1 MKPIDSRL
9 LRYARATRFF
19 LAASVALG
27 LVGAGLVIAQAML
40 IAEIVVGAFQ
50 RGDGAGALT
59 LPLGLLALVALGRA
73 VVSWLTELAAHRASA
88 AVKSELRL
96 RLLERAVRLGPSW
109 LDSQRTGALTT
120 LATRG
125 IDALDD
131 YFARYLPQLG
141 LAVVVP
147 VAVLARIVTADWISA
162 LIIVV
167 TLPLIPLFMV
177 LIGWATQSRMDRQWR
192 LLSRLSGHFL
202 DVVAGLPTL
211 KVFGRAKAQAASIRA
226 ITADYRR
233 ATLKTLRL
241 AFLSSFALELLA
253 TVSVALVAV
262 DIGMRLV
269 HGEMDLFTGLMVL
282 VLAPEA
288 YLPLRQVGAQ
298 YHAAAE
304 GLAAADEVFAV
315 LERALPSSAAD
326 GSPAPDARGAALTLD
341 GLMVRHPG
349 RTAPSLARTSFEI
362 RPGET
367 VAVVGPSGAGKS
379 TLLNAVLGFAV
390 PDQGRVLIGGRD
402 LASLDPESWRRQIA
416 WVPQRPYLFAGTIA
430 ENVRL
435 ARPDADDEAV
445 RAALRDADAYRFV
458 SALPDGIET
467 RLGEMGA
474 GLSAGQR
481 QRIALAR
488 AFLADRPV
496 LLLDEPTANL
506 DGETEASVVEAV
518 RRLAEGRTV
527 LLVVHRPA
535 LLPLADRVLRL
546 PGPTASPLPA
556 SGGGSGRVS
565 VAGARAGATGAGAIR
580 NPRAEAPVSA
590 TAGVGAGVGDA
601 DAGGAAG
608 GVGDADADGAAGG
621 VGDADTDAG
630 PGRLAA
636 APAGVGHESMTGVVS
651 GVGDES
657 AAGVAAG
664 VGHESMAGAASRA
677 GHESSADVGSGER
690 PAGAWAGRGSGSAGR
705 TVSRGPRAH
714 AGPGALARVRAAA
727 RGTRGRFA
735 LALLLGSLALV
746 SAVGL
751 MAVSGWLISRA
762 VQQPPV
768 LYLMVAVTAT
778 RAFGIGRAA
787 FRYAE
792 RLVSHDA
799 VLRVLADLRVAV
811 YRRLERIAP
820 AGLGR
825 TRRGDLLSR
834 LVADVDTV
842 QDYFLR
848 WLLPVGSALTVSV
861 ASVGFLTWVLPGA
874 GAVLAAGLLVAGVGV
889 PLVSG
894 ALARRAERR
903 LAPARGA
910 LSAQVVDLLAGTAEL
925 TVAGALPRR
934 LDALRRADGAL
945 TRIARRAAA
954 ATGAGAG
961 LSALICGLTVAA
973 AAWLGVSAVADG
985 RIHGVWLAVVVLT
998 PLAAFEAVA
1007 GLPLA
1012 VQHRQRVR
1020 RAAERVYEVMDEPL
1034 PAREPGQARV
1044 VEPRCGQGRREEPL
1058 GGRAWGEKARCGQAR
1073 REEPLGGRAWGG
1085 EAHGGQA
1092 WGEDARCVQARCGE
1106 ADGEE
1111 TWGEEAH
1118 GGQGRV
1124 AESRGGQAWGGEAL
1138 GGQARG
1144 EDARCVQARC
1154 GEADGEE
1161 TWSEE
1166 SRGCQGRCGEADGE
1180 GTWGEEPPD
1189 TPYPLVLRGITA
1201 RHPGQAAPALDG
1213 FGLELRPGHRVAVVG
1228 PSGAGKTTLAQVLL
1242 RFLDAEGGTYTLGGR
1257 NAAALDG
1264 DAVRRLVGLCA
1275 QDAHVFDS
1283 SLRENLRLAR
1293 TGASDGEL
1301 RAALAE
1307 ARLLD
1312 WVDGLPDGL
1321 DTLVGEQGA
1330 RLSGGQRQRL
1340 ALARALLADFPV
1352 LVLDEPAEH
1361 LDLPTADALTADL
1374 LSATRGRT
1382 TVLITHRLAGL
1393 DAVDE
1398 VIVLDGGRAVQRGTY
1413 RELAA
1418 ADGPFRRMLE
1428 REAAEG
1434 GILVGAGQ
1442 SADG

>member
-1 MKPIDSRL
+1 MKPIDPRL

-27 LVGAGLVIAQAML
+27 LAGAGLVIAQAML

-50 RGDGAGALT
+50 RGEGTGALT
-59 LPLGLLALVALGRA
+59 TPLIWLALIAGGRA
-73 VVSWLTELAAHRASA
+73 AVSWLTELAAHRASA

-96 RLLERAVRLGPSW
+96 RLLERAVRLGPGW
-109 LDSQRTGALTT
+109 LDSQRTGELTT

-147 VAVLARIVTADWISA
+147 AAVLARIVTADWVSA
-162 LIIVV
+162 VVIVA

-211 KVFGRAKAQAASIRA
+211 KVFGRAKAQAAAIRS

-241 AFLSSFALELLA
+241 AFLSSFALELLS
-253 TVSVALVAV
+253 TLSVALVAV
-262 DIGMRLV
+262 GIGMRLV
-269 HGEMDLFTGLMVL
+269 HGELDLYTGLMVL

-304 GLAAADEVFAV
+304 GLAAADEAFAV
-315 LERALPSSAAD
+315 LEREPAAA
-326 GSPAPDARGAALTLD
+326 GTLPAPDARRAALTVD
-341 GLMVRHPG
+341 GLTVRHPG
-349 RTAPSLARTSFEI
+349 RAAASLAPVSFEV

-367 VAVVGPSGAGKS
+367 VAITGPSGAGKT
-379 TLLNAVLGFAV
+379 TLLNAVLGFAE
-390 PDQGRVLIGGRD
+390 PSGGRVLAGGRD

-435 ARPDADDEAV
+435 ARPDADDDAV
-445 RAALRDADAYRFV
+445 RDALRQADALGFV
-458 SALPDGIET
+458 SALPEGAGT

-506 DGETEASVVEAV
+506 DGATEAAVVDAV

-535 LLPLADRVLRL
+535 LLPLADRVIAL
-546 PGPTASPLPA
+546 PTGPAA
-556 SGGGSGRVS
+556 GSGDGT
-565 VAGARAGATGAGAIR
+565 AAARTAA
-580 NPRAEAPVSA
+580 PSRAEARPA
-590 TAGVGAGVGDA
+590 EPDDAAANTAGPTVPYQPAA
-601 DAGGAAG
+601 DSP
-608 GVGDADADGAAGG
+608 
-621 VGDADTDAG
+621 DT
-630 PGRLAA
+630 
-636 APAGVGHESMTGVVS
+636 
-651 GVGDES
+651 S
-657 AAGVAAG
+657 A
-664 VGHESMAGAASRA
+664 EPTAAS
-677 GHESSADVGSGER
+677 
-690 PAGAWAGRGSGSAGR
+690 
-705 TVSRGPRAH
+705 
-714 AGPGALARVRAAA
+714 GALRRVRGAA
-727 RGTRGRFA
+727 RGGRGRFG
-735 LALLLGSLALV
+735 LALLLGSLALL

-751 MAVSGWLISRA
+751 MAVSGWLIARA
-762 VQQPPV
+762 SQQPPV

-778 RAFGIGRAA
+778 RAFGIGRAV

-799 VLRVLADLRVAV
+799 VLRVLAELRVAV
-811 YRRLERIAP
+811 YRRLERLAP
-820 AGLGR
+820 AGLKE

-834 LVADVDTV
+834 LVADVDAV

-848 WLLPVGSALTVSV
+848 WLLPVGAALVVSAASV
-861 ASVGFLTWVLPGA
+861 AFTAWVLPGA
-874 GAVLAAGLLVAGVGV
+874 GAVLAVGLLVAGAVV
-889 PLVSG
+889 PAVSG

-903 LAPARGA
+903 LSPARGA

-934 LDALRRADGAL
+934 LDAVRRADGVL
-945 TRIARRAAA
+945 TRIARRGAA

-961 LSALICGLTVAA
+961 LSALVCGLTVAV
-973 AAWLGVSAVADG
+973 AAWAGVGAVADG

-1020 RAAERVYEVMDEPL
+1020 RAAERVYEVIDAPL
-1034 PAREPGQARV
+1034 PVRD
-1044 VEPRCGQGRREEPL
+1044 
-1058 GGRAWGEKARCGQAR
+1058 GGTG
-1073 REEPLGGRAWGG
+1073 
-1085 EAHGGQA
+1085 
-1092 WGEDARCVQARCGE
+1092 
-1106 ADGEE
+1106 
-1111 TWGEEAH
+1111 
-1118 GGQGRV
+1118 
-1124 AESRGGQAWGGEAL
+1124 
-1138 GGQARG
+1138 
-1144 EDARCVQARC
+1144 
-1154 GEADGEE
+1154 
-1161 TWSEE
+1161 
-1166 SRGCQGRCGEADGE
+1166 
-1180 GTWGEEPPD
+1180 EPPR
-1189 TPYPLVLRGITA
+1189 TACPLVVRGLSA
-1201 RHPGQAAPALDG
+1201 RHAGQRTRALDG
-1213 FGLELRPGHRVAVVG
+1213 FDLELRPGRRVAVVG
-1228 PSGAGKTTLAQVLL
+1228 PSGSGKTTLAQVLL
-1242 RFLDAEGGTYTLGGR
+1242 RFLDAESGTYTLAGR
-1257 NAAALDG
+1257 DATAVDG

-1275 QDAHVFDS
+1275 QDAHIFDS

-1293 TGASDGEL
+1293 PGAGEDEL
-1301 RAALAE
+1301 RAALAA
-1307 ARLLD
+1307 ARLLE

-1321 DTLVGEQGA
+1321 DTHVGELGA

-1374 LSATRGRT
+1374 LTATRGRT

-1393 DAVDE
+1393 EAVDE
-1398 VIVLDGGRAVQRGTY
+1398 VIVLDGGRAVQRGPY
-1413 RELAA
+1413 AELAA

-1428 REAAEG
+1428 REAAE
-1434 GILVGAGQ
+1434 AGPHRVALAAA
-1442 SADG
+1442 SGTPA